1 MKTSG
6 EEIAKLISITG
17 GNDEEKAAAGAV
29 VSALLAQKLQEAKS
43 DVPGWTAENRV
54 REGLGPSWQ
63 GRLRS

>member
-1 MKTSG
+1 MKTSS
-6 EEIAKLISITG
+6 EEITKLISIRG
-17 GNDEEKAAAGAV
+17 GNEEEKAAATAV

-63 GRLRS
+63 SRLRS